1 MLEAPLALLA
11 PAELRLEP
19 PPENA
24 LLLLEPEPPLD
35 CMVSDISQT
44 GARIL
49 IDASVNLPPEFTLLL
64 SQNVKRQCKIVWRSE
79 KQVGVRF
86 LAA

>member
-1 MLEAPLALLA
+1 
-11 PAELRLEP
+11 
-19 PPENA
+19 
-24 LLLLEPEPPLD
+24 
-35 CMVSDISQT
+35 MVSDISQT